1 MNQTADALVTTS
13 SAAHTTIQRIL
24 ATALEAFAEKG
35 FAGARM
41 DEIAKAA
48 RVNKA
53 TIYYHVGNKA
63 ALYSAVLHQ
72 TLGQQ
77 AGPFAEAIAQ
87 CPTPEEKLRQYV
99 RCIFENIQRHPALP
113 RIFMR
118 EAASLGA
125 HIPPQTIM
133 DLTGIIGLLTG
144 ILAEGREAG
153 VFTAATPVL
162 VHFMIVGALGYYAQM
177 EGVLRHRASEAGIN
191 HPPFKA
197 FNNIVGEV
205 ENLVVSAVRL
215 QPSTLSAPAK
225 AGGEGT

>member
-1 MNQTADALVTTS
+1 MNQTAANSTGP
-13 SAAHTTIQRIL
+13 AAQTTIQRIL
-24 ATALEAFAEKG
+24 STALEVFAEKG

-41 DEIAKAA
+41 DEIARAA
-48 RVNKA
+48 GVNKA

-77 AGPFAEAIAQ
+77 AAPFAEAIAR

-133 DLTGIIGLLTG
+133 DLTGIIGMLTG

-153 VFTAATPVL
+153 VFSETTPVL

-177 EGVLRHRASEAGIN
+177 EGVLRHRVNEAAFK
-191 HPPFKA
+191 HPPIKA

-205 ENLVVSAVRL
+205 ENLVVNAVRL

-225 AGGEGT
+225 AGGEGG

>member
-1 MNQTADALVTTS
+1 MNPTTNPIVTTS
-13 SAAHTTIQRIL
+13 PAARATIQRIL
-24 ATALEAFAEKG
+24 TTALEVFADKG

-41 DEIAKAA
+41 DEIAKSAG
-48 RVNKA
+48 VNKA

-77 AGPFAEAIAQ
+77 ADPFADAIAQ

-125 HIPPQTIM
+125 HIPPQAVM

-153 VFTAATPVL
+153 VFTEATPVL

-177 EGVLRHRASEAGIN
+177 EGVLRHRASQPAFN
-191 HPPFKA
+191 HPPIKA
-197 FNNIVGEV
+197 FNKILGEV
-205 ENLVVSAVRL
+205 ENLVVGAVRL
-215 QPSTLSAPAK
+215 QPSTPSAPEMAE
-225 AGGEGT
+225 GEGA